1 MILII
6 DNYDSFVYTL
16 ARYAKKFTKG
26 KEDICVVRND
36 KITLKEIEELSPD
49 IRAIILSPG
58 PCTPREAGICV
69 DLIKSF
75 GANIPILGVCLGHQA
90 IGEAYGG
97 KTIRAPKPVHGKA
110 SIIEHDGS
118 APLFHNIPP
127 DIEGGRYHSL
137 IPDISSCEDKFEIN
151 AVAQDDESVIMA
163 MRHKNHPVFGLQ
175 FHPESTLTPEGYDIL
190 RNFLTFAHDWR
201 IANK

>member
-26 KEDICVVRND
+26 KEDVRVVRND
-36 KITLKEIEELSPD
+36 KITLKEIETISPD

-58 PCTPREAGICV
+58 PCAPAQAGICTELV
-69 DLIKSF
+69 RHF
-75 GANIPILGVCLGHQA
+75 GANIPILGVCLGHQS

-110 SIIEHDGS
+110 SIIEHDAS
-118 APLFHNIPP
+118 TPLFHNLPP
-127 DIEGGRYHSL
+127 NIEGGRYHSL
-137 IPDISSCEDKFEIN
+137 ITDISECYTFEVN
-151 AVAQDDESVIMA
+151 AVLQENKRIIMA
-163 MRHKNHPVFGLQ
+163 MRHKIHPVFGLQ
-175 FHPESTLTPEGYDIL
+175 FHPESILTPDGYDIL
-190 RNFLTFAHDWR
+190 GNFLTFAHDWR
-201 IANK
+201 VAQK